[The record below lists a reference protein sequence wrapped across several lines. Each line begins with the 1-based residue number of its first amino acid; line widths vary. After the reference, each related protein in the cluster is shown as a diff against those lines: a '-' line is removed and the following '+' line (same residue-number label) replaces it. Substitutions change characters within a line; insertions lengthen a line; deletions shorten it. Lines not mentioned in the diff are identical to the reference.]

1 MAVEVVPRPTTKD
14 AADDLA
20 VELAGLDALE
30 HPADPRPGL
39 LRRGWSATWP
49 KLAAVAIGLGL
60 WQAVVLSQW
69 RPRWALP
76 GPADVLPLLGELVV
90 EGDFWAAIGIT
101 MWRAASGFALAVVIG
116 TVLGVAVARWALLRN
131 AVGSLIT
138 GLQTMPSITWF
149 PLAIL
154 LFKLSEGAIL
164 FVVLLGA
171 VPSIANGLVA
181 GVDQVP
187 PLYVR
192 AGRVLGARGFGL
204 YRQVILPAALPSYV
218 GGMKQG
224 WAFAWRS
231 LLAGELL
238 VIIPGTTSIGTRLQ
252 FAREFSDTPLLIAYM
267 LVLLVLG
274 LLVDAVFTS
283 ADRSLRRRH
292 GLLGA
297 S

>member
-1 MAVEVVPRPTTKD
+1 MAVELVDPPTRTD
-14 AADDLA
+14 ESLAA
-20 VELAGLDALE
+20 ELAGLDALE
-30 HPADPRPGL
+30 RADVPVAGRA
-39 LRRGWSATWP
+39 RRAWSATWP
-49 KLAAVAIGLGL
+49 KLAAIALGLAL

-76 GPADVLPLLGELVV
+76 GPADVLPKLGELIT
-90 EGDFWAAIGIT
+90 EADFWAAVGLT
-101 MWRAASGFALAVVIG
+101 SWRAGSGFALAVVIG
-116 TVLGVAVARWALLRN
+116 SVLGIAVARWRLLRS

-192 AGRVLGARGFGL
+192 AGRVLGARGLGL
-204 YRQVILPAALPSYV
+204 YRRVVLPAALPAYV
-218 GGMKQG
+218 SGMKQG

-267 LVLLVLG
+267 LVLLAIG
-274 LLVDAVFTS
+274 LFVDAVFNA
-283 ADRSLRRRH
+283 ADRALRRRH
-292 GLLGA
+292 GLLGT

>member
-1 MAVEVVPRPTTKD
+1 
-14 AADDLA
+14 
-20 VELAGLDALE
+20 
-30 HPADPRPGL
+30 
-39 LRRGWSATWP
+39 
-49 KLAAVAIGLGL
+49 
-60 WQAVVLSQW
+60 
-69 RPRWALP
+69 
-76 GPADVLPLLGELVV
+76 VLPKLGELIT
-90 EGDFWAAIGIT
+90 EADFWAAVGLT
-101 MWRAASGFALAVVIG
+101 SWRAGSGFALAVVIG
-116 TVLGVAVARWALLRN
+116 SVLGIAVARWRLLRS

-192 AGRVLGARGFGL
+192 AGRVLGARGLGL
-204 YRQVILPAALPSYV
+204 YRRVVLPAALPAYV
-218 GGMKQG
+218 SGMKQG

-267 LVLLVLG
+267 LVLLAIG
-274 LLVDAVFTS
+274 LFVDAVFNA
-283 ADRSLRRRH
+283 ADRALRRRH
-292 GLLGA
+292 GLLGT